1 MEHGHVTIT
10 VTCFMYK
17 VNNVCPCYISDIF
30 NPNNG
35 GYNLRNSDDFSIPR
49 INTTTYG
56 KHSIGYIGP
65 VIWSKLSRH
74 NKNSESIDSFK
85 RQVRKMDIQNLLSE
99 EYKNCHLC
107 NA

>member
-1 MEHGHVTIT
+1 MEHGHVTII

-17 VNNVCPCYISDIF
+17 VNNVFPCYISDIF

-35 GYNLRNSDDFSIPR
+35 GYNLRNSDDFTI
-49 INTTTYG
+49 Y
-56 KHSIGYIGP
+56 YP

-99 EYKNCHLC
+99 EYKNRHLC